1 MKRIKELQELK
12 EVLLALENNHVR
24 SVLDVLLKC
33 KGELN
38 VTDVQTAT
46 VNTAVGVFCKLFI
59 AVIPKKQYRP
69 ELLADILTLLES
81 RVAASYEFWEDNKP
95 NHFKLYRG
103 GKDERN

>member
-12 EVLLALENNHVR
+12 EVLLALENDHVR
-24 SVLDVLLKC
+24 RVLDTLIKFE
-33 KGELN
+33 GELS
-38 VTDVQTAT
+38 VTDVKTAPID
-46 VNTAVGVFCKLFI
+46 NAFGVFCKLFT

-69 ELLADILTLLES
+69 ELLADILNLLES
-81 RVAASYEFWEDNKP
+81 KVDASYKFCEDNKP

>member
-1 MKRIKELQELK
+1 MIQSSELQELK
-12 EVLLALENNHVR
+12 KVLLALENGHVR
-24 SVLDVLLKC
+24 RVLDTLIKFE
-33 KGELN
+33 GELS
-38 VTDVQTAT
+38 VTDVKTAPID
-46 VNTAVGVFCKLFI
+46 NAFGVFCKLFT

-81 RVAASYEFWEDNKP
+81 KVAASYKFCEDNKP

>member
-59 AVIPKKQYRP
+59 AVISQRQYRP

-95 NHFKLYRG
+95 DHFKLCRG
-103 GKDERN
+103 RKDERN